1 MLLPTSYFLL
11 PSSFCSFMPALQT
24 TLDTSDRIVTPEN
37 IAFEYRLAGPFR
49 RYGAW
54 LVDLLVQGVILLVI
68 RLIAGLLMGFELDV
82 IGGPLMMLSLFFL
95 IWFYGGLF
103 EAWWNGQTPGKRA
116 LGLRVVGIQGEPISA
131 WQAVLRNVLRYADLL
146 PYLPLNYFLAVYF
159 GDMTAEANLPI
170 PLGLVGLVTC
180 MLTPRMQRLGDLASG
195 TMVIVEERP
204 YVIGLAML
212 RDPAAKQAA
221 ADLPLDLRVPRRTAR
236 ALSKYIER
244 RRVFTPQR
252 RAELSRRLVT
262 VLRQRYRIPPQ
273 IDDDRVLCG
282 LYYRT
287 FIGENEG

>member
-1 MLLPTSYFLL
+1 
-11 PSSFCSFMPALQT
+11 MPALQT
-24 TLDTSDRIVTPEN
+24 TLDTSDRIITPEN

-49 RYGAW
+49 RFGAW
-54 LVDLLVQGVILLVI
+54 SVDMLVQAVIYLLISLVG
-68 RLIAGLLMGFELDV
+68 GLFIGLELEV
-82 IGGPLMMLSLFFL
+82 IGWPLIMLSVFFVM
-95 IWFYGGLF
+95 WFYGGLF

-146 PYLPLNYFLAVYF
+146 PWLPLRYFLAIFF
-159 GDMTAEANLPI
+159 GATALESDFPI
-170 PLGLVGLVTC
+170 PLGLIGFVSC

-204 YVIGLAML
+204 FVIGLAML
-212 RDPAAKQAA
+212 RDPMAKQAA

-236 ALSKYIER
+236 ALAKYIER

-252 RAELSRRLVT
+252 RAELARRLVA

-273 IDDDRVLCG
+273 MDDDRVLCG

>member
-1 MLLPTSYFLL
+1 
-11 PSSFCSFMPALQT
+11 MPALQT

-54 LVDLLVQGVILLVI
+54 CIDLLVQLVIYVVISLIGGLFIGLDLEVIGWPLILLSV
-68 RLIAGLLMGFELDV
+68 
-82 IGGPLMMLSLFFL
+82 FF
-95 IWFYGGLF
+95 IMWFYGGLF

-116 LGLRVVGIQGEPISA
+116 LGLRVVGIQGEPIST
-131 WQAVLRNVLRYADLL
+131 WQAVLRNVLRYADML
-146 PYLPLNYFLAVYF
+146 PFLPLKYFFAIFL
-159 GDMTAEANLPI
+159 GETAIESDFPI
-170 PLGLVGLVTC
+170 PLCLVGLMTC
-180 MLTPRMQRLGDLASG
+180 TLTPRMQRLGDLACG

-212 RDPAAKQAA
+212 RDPQAKQAA

-236 ALSKYIER
+236 ALSKYVER

-252 RAELSRRLVT
+252 RAELSRRLVS

-273 IDDDRVLCG
+273 MDDDRVLCG

-287 FIGENEG
+287 FIGENET

>member
-1 MLLPTSYFLL
+1 
-11 PSSFCSFMPALQT
+11 MPALQT

-54 LVDLLVQGVILLVI
+54 LIDLLVQGLILVVLS
-68 RLIAGLLMGFELDV
+68 LLLMLISVFSLEIVGA
-82 IGGPLMMLSLFFL
+82 PLVLLSLFFL
-95 IWFYGGLF
+95 QWFYGGFF
-103 EAWWNGQTPGKRA
+103 ETWWNGQTPGKRA
-116 LGLRVVGIQGEPISA
+116 LGLRVVGIQGEPINA
-131 WQAVLRNVLRYADLL
+131 WQAVLRNVLRYGDLL
-146 PYLPLNYFLAVYF
+146 PWLPINYFTVVFF
-159 GDMTAEANLPI
+159 GDHSDGREFLPV
-170 PLGLVGLVTC
+170 PLGLVGLVSC

-204 YVIGLAML
+204 FIVGLTML
-212 RDPAAKQAA
+212 RDPIAKQAA

-236 ALSKYIER
+236 ALAKYVER

-252 RAELSRRLVT
+252 RAELSRRLVG
-262 VLRQRYRIPPQ
+262 VLRQRYLIPPQ
-273 IDDDRVLCG
+273 LDDDRVLCG

>member
-1 MLLPTSYFLL
+1 M
-11 PSSFCSFMPALQT
+11 PSFYCFMPTLQT

-54 LVDLLVQGVILLVI
+54 LIDLLVQFLILLLVGLIASLFAIFDSGVIGLPLTLLSI
-68 RLIAGLLMGFELDV
+68 
-82 IGGPLMMLSLFFL
+82 FFL
-95 IWFYGGLF
+95 LWFYGGFF
-103 EAWWNGQTPGKRA
+103 ETWWNGQTPGKRA
-116 LGLRVVGIQGEPISA
+116 LGLRVVGIQGEPINA

-146 PYLPLNYFLAVYF
+146 PWLPVTYF
-159 GDMTAEANLPI
+159 TAIFLGETADEGGQGLPV
-170 PLGLVGLVTC
+170 PLGIVGLISC

-204 YVIGLAML
+204 FIVGLAML
-212 RDPAAKQAA
+212 RDPMSKQAA

-236 ALSKYIER
+236 ALAKYVER

-252 RAELSRRLVT
+252 RAELSRRLVG

-273 IDDDRVLCG
+273 MDDDRVLCG

-287 FIGENEG
+287 FIGESES

>member
-1 MLLPTSYFLL
+1 MPT
-11 PSSFCSFMPALQT
+11 LQT

-54 LVDLLVQGVILLVI
+54 LIDLLIQGLILIVVGLLAGLFALFDSGVI
-68 RLIAGLLMGFELDV
+68 GL
-82 IGGPLMMLSLFFL
+82 PLMMLSIFFL
-95 IWFYGGLF
+95 LWFYGGLF
-103 EAWWNGQTPGKRA
+103 ETWWNGQTPGKRA
-116 LGLRVVGIQGEPISA
+116 LGLRVVGIQGEPINA

-146 PYLPLNYFLAVYF
+146 PW
-159 GDMTAEANLPI
+159 LPI
-170 PLGLVGLVTC
+170 SYFTTIFLGDTPGETPGLPVPLGIVGLVSC

-204 YVIGLAML
+204 FVVGLAML
-212 RDPAAKQAA
+212 RDPMAKQAA

-236 ALSKYIER
+236 ALAKYVER

-252 RAELSRRLVT
+252 RAELSRRLVS

-273 IDDDRVLCG
+273 MDDDRVLCG

-287 FIGENEG
+287 FIGENES

>member
-1 MLLPTSYFLL
+1 MPT
-11 PSSFCSFMPALQT
+11 LQT

-54 LVDLLVQGVILLVI
+54 VIDLLVQGLMLLVVSLLVM
-68 RLIAGLLMGFELDV
+68 LISSLDLEV
-82 IGGPLMMLSLFFL
+82 IGIPLLLLSFFFVQ
-95 IWFYGGLF
+95 WFYGGFF
-103 EAWWNGQTPGKRA
+103 ETWWNGQTPGKRA
-116 LGLRVVGIQGEPISA
+116 VGLRVVGIQGEPINA

-146 PYLPLNYFLAVYF
+146 PWLPLSYFMAIFF
-159 GDMTAEANLPI
+159 GEMSEGQQAFPV
-170 PLGLVGLVTC
+170 PLGIVGLVSC

-204 YVIGLAML
+204 FIVGLAML
-212 RDPAAKQAA
+212 RDPIAKQAA

-236 ALSKYIER
+236 ALAKYVER

-252 RAELSRRLVT
+252 RAELSRRLVA

-273 IDDDRVLCG
+273 MDDDRVLCG

-287 FIGENEG
+287 FIGENES